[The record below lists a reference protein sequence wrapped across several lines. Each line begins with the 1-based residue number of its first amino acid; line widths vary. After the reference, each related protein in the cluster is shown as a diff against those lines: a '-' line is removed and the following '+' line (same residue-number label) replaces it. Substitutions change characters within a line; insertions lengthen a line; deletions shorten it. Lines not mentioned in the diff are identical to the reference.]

1 MTNLIENLVQWQ
13 DIAYLIGTS
22 GASREESLL
31 SATAAFAI
39 NAALDDA
46 TKLLPFVV
54 ANGLL
59 VRYLHAS
66 DNISI
71 ICANSFFI
79 FADMAVLQNMERLFS
94 HYRALV
100 NSFRSRDW

>member
-1 MTNLIENLVQWQ
+1 MDVITVTGKSSKAIIVLLSATVLYVTNLIENLVQWQ

-59 VRYLHAS
+59 VRYLHAC

-71 ICANSFFI
+71 I
-79 FADMAVLQNMERLFS
+79 
-94 HYRALV
+94 
-100 NSFRSRDW
+100 